1 MIIQPSFWRA
11 CFFVKN
17 CWTYAIIRVSEDYIQ
32 KNKDVLEAEMN
43 IDVVAVGKIK
53 EKYLNEGIREYT
65 KRLSRYCSLNIME
78 VDDEKAPENLSD
90 KDIEMIKAKE
100 GEKLMSK
107 IPSGAFV
114 VALAIEGKQL
124 SSEALSEKISD
135 IMVEGNSHIV
145 FVIGGSLGLSSE
157 ILKRANLKLSF
168 SKMTFPHQLM
178 RMILLEQVYR
188 AFRIMRNEPYHK

>member
-1 MIIQPSFWRA
+1 
-11 CFFVKN
+11 
-17 CWTYAIIRVSEDYIQ
+17 
-32 KNKDVLEAEMN
+32 MN